1 MSCTP
6 AMKIVHDVKAERRSL
21 QASSQASFIDLTAEQ
36 DSPEN
41 TSSKSLFE
49 QHIFPQSPIIDFDED
64 VDVLEQDLC
73 GQAADCEI
81 SDELYAKYAYQT
93 ARDEAV
99 FERSLRDQSQ
109 LKNECLNM
117 SRNDSAKTNPSSSCN
132 MATTSHAFQDSVL
145 NFSQLDS
152 TRDAFQRSCS
162 LTQSP
167 GQAAQL
173 EQSFKSPL
181 SRRCNSSALPLSHS
195 DASIDLTQDS
205 GDEDNE
211 EDNVLLSDE
220 EINYSIWKADKTCR
234 EALDDSKSLPLTR
247 IKSVPFFKTVEDLDA
262 YLDASPTPSNKSCN
276 SRSPNKS
283 ALSKERAEF
292 GILDA
297 AISQPFTLSQLQ
309 SSPDKACQVPIDW
322 TDASFLETP
331 PEVPIKRY
339 SSSCTHKFKELLN
352 DISEPADELDD
363 FDRLV
368 FQNSSKD
375 GTIDTMPSGLDQLL
389 RGEINAESLPPPA
402 AAVEPPS
409 PAKGAASWEQ
419 LELNGQVYE
428 VRVCRTP
435 KPDFVHLSDAELL
448 QQLYNCGIKPLKR
461 KQAVK
466 LLEYIYNQTHPI
478 MLPEPVTMTE
488 PVAMPRS
495 KSTPI
500 NAGTG
505 KSDNGRLRLASSD
518 EAEPK
523 AALKFR
529 DAAGAELLRYS
540 QDAPPALCDDFECFV
555 LQTNVSKKTPQP
567 LLPLHIAW
575 HNLLCA
581 NPDLHERVLH
591 FEPID
596 LQEIYLYLKQLGQR
610 YEPKELKSFFDRR
623 CIIFRYE
630 LAPPQKQAQRHIR
643 KPKSRRPY
651 AKP

>member
-1 MSCTP
+1 MPFLAP
-6 AMKIVHDVKAERRSL
+6 A
-21 QASSQASFIDLTAEQ
+21 QASFIDLTEEQ
-36 DSPEN
+36 DSPEI

-49 QHIFPQSPIIDFDED
+49 QHIFPQSPSIDFDED
-64 VDVLEQDLC
+64 IDVLEQDLS

-81 SDELYAKYAYQT
+81 SEELYAKYAYQT
-93 ARDEAV
+93 ARDKAV
-99 FERSLRDQSQ
+99 LERTQSQ
-109 LKNECLNM
+109 LDNECLNV
-117 SRNDSAKTNPSSSCN
+117 SRNDSAKANPTSSSN
-132 MATTSHAFQDSVL
+132 MATTSHAFKDSIL
-145 NFSQLDS
+145 SLSQLDS
-152 TRDAFQRSCS
+152 TRDAFQRSWS

-181 SRRCNSSALPLSHS
+181 SRRSKSFADKSVLTLSHS

-220 EINYSIWKADKTCR
+220 EINYSIWKADKTYR
-234 EALDDSKSLPLTR
+234 EALDDSNSLPLTR

-262 YLDASPTPSNKSCN
+262 YLDASPTPSSKSCN

-339 SSSCTHKFKELLN
+339 SSSCAHKFKELLN

-375 GTIDTMPSGLDQLL
+375 ATIDTMPSGLDQLL
-389 RGEINAESLPPPA
+389 LGEINAESLPQSA

-409 PAKGAASWEQ
+409 PAKAATSWEQ

-478 MLPEPVTMTE
+478 MLPPAQPEPEPVT
-488 PVAMPRS
+488 MPRS

-500 NAGTG
+500 TAGTG
-505 KSDNGRLRLASSD
+505 KSHNGRLRLASSD

-523 AALKFR
+523 AALQFR
-529 DAAGAELLRYS
+529 DAAGAQLLRFS

-581 NPDLHERVLH
+581 NPELHERVLH

-596 LQEIYLYLKQLGQR
+596 LQEIYLHLKQLGQR

-651 AKP
+651 ARP

>member
-1 MSCTP
+1 MP
-6 AMKIVHDVKAERRSL
+6 FLAP
-21 QASSQASFIDLTAEQ
+21 SQESFIDLTEEH
-36 DSPEN
+36 DSPET
-41 TSSKSLFE
+41 TSRKSLFE
-49 QHIFPQSPIIDFDED
+49 QLIFPQSPTIEFDED
-64 VDVLEQDLC
+64 IDGLEQDLS
-73 GQAADCEI
+73 GQAVDCEI
-81 SDELYAKYAYQT
+81 SDALYAKYAYQT
-93 ARDEAV
+93 ARDKAV
-99 FERSLRDQSQ
+99 FDQSQ
-109 LKNECLNM
+109 LDSNCLNI
-117 SRNDSAKTNPSSSCN
+117 STNGTANSNPTT
-132 MATTSHAFQDSVL
+132 ATTSHVFKDSIL
-145 NFSQLDS
+145 SFSQLDS

-162 LTQSP
+162 FTQSP
-167 GQAAQL
+167 GQIAQL

-181 SRRCNSSALPLSHS
+181 TRRSNSFTDKSALAFSHS

-211 EDNVLLSDE
+211 EDNEGVLLSDE

-234 EALDDSKSLPLTR
+234 EALDDSNSLPLTR

-309 SSPDKACQVPIDW
+309 SPSTKACQVPIDW
-322 TDASFLETP
+322 ADASFLETP
-331 PEVPIKRY
+331 PEVPLKRY

-368 FQNSSKD
+368 FQNSNKD
-375 GTIDTMPSGLDQLL
+375 ATIDTMPSGLDRLL
-389 RGEINAESLPPPA
+389 LGEINAESLPQPA

-409 PAKGAASWEQ
+409 PAKRATTWEQ

-435 KPDFVHLSDAELL
+435 KPDFVHLTDAELL

-478 MLPEPVTMTE
+478 MLPPAQQEPEQVT
-488 PVAMPRS
+488 MPRS

-500 NAGTG
+500 TARTG
-505 KSDNGRLRLASSD
+505 KSDIGRLRLASSD

-523 AALKFR
+523 ADLKFR
-529 DAAGAELLRYS
+529 DASGSELLRFS
-540 QDAPPALCDDFECFV
+540 QELPPALCDDFECFV

-581 NPDLHERVLH
+581 NPDLHETVLRY
-591 FEPID
+591 EPID
-596 LQEIYLYLKQLGQR
+596 LQEIYLHLKQLGHR

-623 CIIFRYE
+623 CIILRYE